1 MQNFFVR
8 HPSAFRGL
16 AAYAFPSVGA
26 FDLCPGRDEDQ
37 LPILRAFLSNV
48 LEAVTIGTLSGC
60 LREGA
65 KSYVKRLRP
74 ERESALGQRYSP
86 VKLMCSHPR
95 GEMWARNSA
104 SPSFSVFQ

>member
-1 MQNFFVR
+1 M
-8 HPSAFRGL
+8 
-16 AAYAFPSVGA
+16 
-26 FDLCPGRDEDQ
+26 
-37 LPILRAFLSNV
+37 
-48 LEAVTIGTLSGC
+48 GC

-104 SPSFSVFQ
+104 GFSRPACFLAKPASPSFSVFQ

>member
-48 LEAVTIGTLSGC
+48 LEAVTIGTLYQEEHG
-60 LREGA
+60 LFE
-65 KSYVKRLRP
+65 
-74 ERESALGQRYSP
+74 
-86 VKLMCSHPR
+86 
-95 GEMWARNSA
+95 
-104 SPSFSVFQ
+104 